1 MHFRYAFV
9 ELANGKSPVDPDWQV
24 HAQNTDFRS
33 MGEFPSR
40 FNIEQIQAIL
50 KVCLDADILAIAKNC
65 RFPDWLGFL
74 GLVLT
79 HTSGSGSAYQQL
91 SMKWAA
97 QLIKVVLTG
106 TPIFQK
112 LINIADGAGKLV
124 IADLE
129 CIEQNIDYTFR
140 FKSIRDI

>member
-9 ELANGKSPVDPDWQV
+9 DLANGKSPVDPDWQV
-24 HAQNTDFRS
+24 YAQNTDFRS
-33 MGEFPSR
+33 LGEFPSS

-50 KVCLDADILAIAKNC
+50 KICLDADILAIAKNC

-79 HTSGSGSAYQQL
+79 HTSGSGSSYQQL
-91 SMKWAA
+91 SMKWSA

-112 LINIADGAGKLV
+112 LISIADGDGKLV

-129 CIEQNIDYTFR
+129 SIEQNIDYTFR